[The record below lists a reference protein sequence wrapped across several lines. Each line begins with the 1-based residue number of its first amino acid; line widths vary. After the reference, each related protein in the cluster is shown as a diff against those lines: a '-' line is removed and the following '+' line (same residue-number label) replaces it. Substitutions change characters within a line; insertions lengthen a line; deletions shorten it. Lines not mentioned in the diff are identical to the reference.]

1 MTLEEKLL
9 SKIIEIQKSQN
20 LDFIIHF
27 ENIKYN
33 LDDVKIVKIST
44 PVSKPTLRGDIYFSD
59 TFDFKM
65 IATVKEHSIIPLLSK
80 SMLGPNAEFQELKIT
95 TNIPF
100 ENLQKNTTFY
110 VHLTNSMQNSSHI
123 ELNMRI
129 IRINS

>member
-33 LDDVKIVKIST
+33 LDDVKIVKTST
-44 PVSKPTLRGDIYFSD
+44 PVSKPTLRGDVYFSD

-65 IATVKEHSIIPLLSK
+65 KATVKEHSIVPLLSK
-80 SMLGPNAEFQELKIT
+80 SMLGPNTEFQELKIT

>member
-44 PVSKPTLRGDIYFSD
+44 PVSKPTLRGDVYFSD

-65 IATVKEHSIIPLLSK
+65 KATVKEHSIVPLLSK
-80 SMLGPNAEFQELKIT
+80 SMLGPNTEFQELKIT

>member
-1 MTLEEKLL
+1 MTLDEKLL
-9 SKIIEIQKSQN
+9 SKIIEIHQSQN
-20 LDFIIHF
+20 LDFLIHF

-33 LDDVKIVKIST
+33 LDDVKIVKTST
-44 PVSKPTLRGDIYFSD
+44 PVSKPTLRGDVYFSD

-65 IATVKEHSIIPLLSK
+65 KATVKEHSIVPLLSK
-80 SMLGPNAEFQELKIT
+80 SMLGPNTEFQELKIT

>member
-1 MTLEEKLL
+1 LTLEEKLL

-33 LDDVKIVKIST
+33 LDDVKIVKTST
-44 PVSKPTLRGDIYFSD
+44 PVSKPTLRGDVYFSD

-65 IATVKEHSIIPLLSK
+65 KATVKEHSIVPLLSK
-80 SMLGPNAEFQELKIT
+80 SMLGPNTEFQELKIT

>member
-1 MTLEEKLL
+1 LTLDEKLL
-9 SKIIEIQKSQN
+9 SKIIEIHRSQN
-20 LDFIIHF
+20 LDFLIHF

-33 LDDVKIVKIST
+33 LDDVKIVKTST
-44 PVSKPTLRGDIYFSD
+44 PVSKPTLRGDVYFSD

-65 IATVKEHSIIPLLSK
+65 KATVKEHSIVPLLSK
-80 SMLGPNAEFQELKIT
+80 SMLGPNTEFQELKIT